1 MDIRFIN
8 REGNI
13 VNVTNLSI
21 LREGMY
27 LIGMNERGNKIVME
41 KYESEE
47 EAKEKIRI
55 IGNNIIIATQNGEE
69 TITIDGRRKESEW

>member
-13 VNVTNLSI
+13 VNLTNLSI
-21 LREGMY
+21 LREGRY
-27 LIGMNERGNKIVME
+27 LIGMNEKGDKIVAE

-47 EAKEKIRI
+47 EAKEKIGI
-55 IGNNIIIATQNGEE
+55 IGNNLRTATILGKKA
-69 TITIDGRRKESEW
+69 ITIDGRSEESK

>member
-21 LREGMY
+21 LREGRY
-27 LIGMNERGNKIVME
+27 LIGMNEKGDKIVAE

-47 EAKEKIRI
+47 EAKDKIRI
-55 IGNNIIIATQNGEE
+55 IGNNIIIATRNGEE
-69 TITIDGRRKESEW
+69 TITIDGRRKESE